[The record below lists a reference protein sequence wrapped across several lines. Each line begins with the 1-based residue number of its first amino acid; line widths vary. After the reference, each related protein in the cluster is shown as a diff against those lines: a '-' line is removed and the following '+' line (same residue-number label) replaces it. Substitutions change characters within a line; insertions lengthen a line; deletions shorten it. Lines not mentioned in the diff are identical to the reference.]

1 MRNENLD
8 YWKEMCVHLCTL
20 SQFSSVTQ
28 LCRLFETPWT
38 TACQASL
45 SITNRQSL
53 LKPMSIESVMPS
65 NHLILCHSL
74 LLLPS
79 IFSSIRVLS
88 ESALRIRWPKYWSFS
103 FNTSPFNEYSGLI
116 SFSIRLISFLSKD
129 SQKSSPAPQCE
140 SISSSALSL
149 LYCPALT
156 SVHDLLEKKHSCDCT
171 NLCQQ
176 SDVSAF

>member
-1 MRNENLD
+1 MLTFLFTIGL
-8 YWKEMCVHLCTL
+8 WIVVVQSLSCV
-20 SQFSSVTQ
+20 
-28 LCRLFETPWT
+28 RLFAPHGLQHARLTCPSRSPGVCSDTCPLGQGCHPTISSSATPSPLAFSVSQHQGLFQW
-38 TACQASL
+38 AGSL
-45 SITNRQSL
+45 HQ
-53 LKPMSIESVMPS
+53 V
-65 NHLILCHSL
+65 
-74 LLLPS
+74 
-79 IFSSIRVLS
+79 
-88 ESALRIRWPKYWSFS
+88 AKYWSFS
-103 FNTSPFNEYSGLI
+103 SASVLPMKIHDWFSLGLNG
-116 SFSIRLISFLSKD
+116 LISFLSKD